1 MSIPTAPKP
10 DHSIPSAPV
19 ESEVLQRRRIVVPG
33 RFEFEPTSRWVRGVV
48 GDVALVDSRHQVLV
62 WEPGYK
68 VPEYAYP
75 SSHVRTDLLVASDA
89 EEESTQPPS
98 EAAVKAPSSKDYWR
112 PRWPDV
118 QWFDYVHAD
127 RRIKRAAWK
136 WNVPGLEDYIAVSW
150 YPGVLDAWYEED
162 ELVHTH
168 PRDPG
173 NRVDVIPSK
182 RHIKVVLDG
191 EVLAESTSALAL
203 FEHALPTRFYLPRED
218 VRLDLLDEIPLVTQ
232 CPYKGYTS
240 TYWRRK
246 GTARDIAWTYGQ
258 PVHQVSAIKDR
269 IAFFND
275 RVELIID
282 GEPFVDSPR
291 TWA

>member
-1 MSIPTAPKP
+1 MPIPAAPKP
-10 DHSIPSAPV
+10 DHAIPKPPA
-19 ESEVLQRRRIVVPG
+19 ESDVLQRRRILVPG
-33 RFEFEPTSRWVRGVV
+33 RFEFEPTSRWVRGIV
-48 GDVALVDSRHQVLV
+48 GDVALVDSRHQILV

-75 SSHVRTDLLVASDA
+75 SAHVRTDLLVASGEG
-89 EEESTQPPS
+89 EEPTGPPS
-98 EAAVKAPSSKDYWR
+98 EAAVKTPSSSDYWR

-118 QWFDYVHAD
+118 QWFDAVVGG
-127 RRIKRAAWK
+127 RTIQRAAWK
-136 WNVPGLEDYIAVSW
+136 WNVPGLEDFIAVSW

-162 ELVHTH
+162 EAVHTH

-173 NRVDVIPSK
+173 NRVDVIPSQ
-182 RHIKVVLDG
+182 RHIKVVVGG
-191 EVLAESTSALAL
+191 EVLAESRAALVL
-203 FEHALPTRFYLPRED
+203 FEHGLPTRFYLPRED
-218 VRLDLLDEIPLVTQ
+218 VRIDLLDEVPLVTQ

-240 TYWRRK
+240 SYWRRK
-246 GTARDIAWTYGQ
+246 GTQRDIAWTYGA

-275 RVELIID
+275 RVELIVD
-282 GEPFVDSPR
+282 GEPFVDSPK